1 MSSQATLIT
10 IITDS
15 PLSQTTK
22 NFFVKKV
29 QKEGA
34 TEENI
39 LALKELLR
47 AVGHQAAND
56 IGIQAD
62 ANDPTIQAA
71 QAQMHKELNTAS
83 ATYTDTMQRLEAEAK
98 RLASD
103 IQDDLKQLEKIVV
116 ESAKAEA

>member
-22 NFFVKKV
+22 DFFVKKV

-34 TEENI
+34 TQENI

-47 AVGHQAAND
+47 AVGHQVAAD
-56 IGIQAD
+56 IGINASN
-62 ANDPTIQAA
+62 NDPAIKAA
-71 QAQMHKELNTAS
+71 QAQMHTELNAAS
-83 ATYTDTMQRLEAEAK
+83 ATYAATMQRLEDEAK